1 MCIDIDF
8 FFVFTTIVFLHYTK
22 PLYFPE
28 NKKTVCMRKDNTE
41 QEIKMSTPATW
52 NIGGITFY
60 QSSDGYPDDIIP
72 MIQGM
77 ITEAKEKAERN
88 PDFTWLQLL
97 IIAMKDDF
105 VYDEYC
111 NGFPSEYS
119 YYIDDNDNVV
129 EDKD

>member
-1 MCIDIDF
+1 
-8 FFVFTTIVFLHYTK
+8 
-22 PLYFPE
+22 
-28 NKKTVCMRKDNTE
+28 
-41 QEIKMSTPATW
+41 MSTPATW

-105 VYDEYC
+105 AYDEYC